1 MAELDISRTGEYF
14 RKQIENKA
22 SEFVYNQLKLSA
34 NRASSRKRRFRGRN
48 GKYIVTRNIRT
59 RGNFRITLKKYKTTN
74 GTTIDAGTRSNY
86 SEGYHG
92 MYFLNEKKGI
102 KEVDEI
108 LNALPKFI
116 ENINL

>member
-48 GKYIVTRNIRT
+48 GKVYSYSKHSNTGQLSNNI
-59 RGNFRITLKKYKTTN
+59 KKN
-74 GTTIDAGTRSNY
+74 
-86 SEGYHG
+86 
-92 MYFLNEKKGI
+92 I
-102 KEVDEI
+102 KQQMERQ
-108 LNALPKFI
+108 
-116 ENINL
+116 